1 MARTWPRPDAT
12 ARAQFTSVVA
22 QAAWP
27 GPRFERDVPE
37 AVRSIGQTRAGA
49 QRRWPGPGRVRT
61 QRCPVGPPALWRKLP
76 GQARSSSATCPRA
89 FAPSARTQPALRD
102 DGQDLAAS
110 GRNGARS
117 VRQRCGASCLARPA
131 LRACPPRG
139 NRRRTSSATCP
150 RPSAPSA
157 RPEPALRD
165 DGQGLAAVG
174 RDGCRRGPPVLR
186 RKRPGQARGSS
197 ATCPRPSAPSARPEP
212 ALRDDGQGLAAVGRD
227 GCRRGPPVLR
237 RKLPGQARTSSAT
250 CPRPSAPSA
259 RTEPALRDDGQG
271 LAAVGRD
278 GCRRGPPV
286 LRRKRPGQARASS
299 ATCPRPSAPSA
310 RPEPALRDDGQDL
323 AAPGRNGA
331 RSIHQRCG
339 ASCLARPAVRARR
352 APGRSLHR
360 PGHSRR

>member
-12 ARAQFTSVVA
+12 AAGAVHQCCGASCPARPALPA
-22 QAAWP
+22 CP
-27 GPRFERDVPE
+27 PRCGRRDVPE
-37 AVRSIGQTRAGA
+37 AVRSILQTRTGA
-49 QRRWPGPGRVRT
+49 ERRWPGPGRVRT

-76 GQARSSSATCPRA
+76 GQAR
-89 FAPSARTQPALRD
+89 
-102 DGQDLAAS
+102 
-110 GRNGARS
+110 
-117 VRQRCGASCLARPA
+117 
-131 LRACPPRG
+131 
-139 NRRRTSSATCP
+139 TSSATCP

-157 RPEPALRD
+157 RTEPALRD
-165 DGQGLAAVG
+165 DGQDLAALGCGGARAVHQRCGASCLATGPRFERDVPQAARSIGQDTAGAERRWPGPG
-174 RDGCRRGPPVLR
+174 RVRTQRCPV
-186 RKRPGQARGSS
+186 
-197 ATCPRPSAPSARPEP
+197 
-212 ALRDDGQGLAAVGRD
+212 
-227 GCRRGPPVLR
+227 GPPVLR

-323 AAPGRNGA
+323 AAPGRNGV
-331 RSIHQRCG
+331 RSVHQRCG